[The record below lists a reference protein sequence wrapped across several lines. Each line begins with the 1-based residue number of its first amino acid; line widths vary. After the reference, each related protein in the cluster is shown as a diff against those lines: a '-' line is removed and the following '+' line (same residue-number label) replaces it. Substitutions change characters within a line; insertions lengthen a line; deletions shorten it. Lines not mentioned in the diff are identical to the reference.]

1 MKPDVLYITRTRYT
15 SSTQGATVL
24 VSASYYY
31 YCGDAGTAAA
41 WLDNVIAIT
50 CVRYTTC
57 NRGDNYGGEE
67 GAVPWELI
75 GERKILGGVWGG
87 RGEVG
92 CKGMYDA
99 TCNIKR

>member
-1 MKPDVLYITRTRYT
+1 MKPAVLYITRYT

-41 WLDNVIAIT
+41 WLDNIIAFIH
-50 CVRYTTC
+50 VHYTTC

-75 GERKILGGVWGG
+75 GERKIPGGVWGG

-92 CKGMYDA
+92 CKGMMLPV
-99 TCNIKR
+99 T